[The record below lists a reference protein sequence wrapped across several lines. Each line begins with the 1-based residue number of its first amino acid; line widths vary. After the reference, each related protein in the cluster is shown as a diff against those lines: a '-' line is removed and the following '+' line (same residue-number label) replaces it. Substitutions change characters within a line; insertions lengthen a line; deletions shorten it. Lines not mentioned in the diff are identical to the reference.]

1 MPTFPDKTGKFE
13 FFYAAPEAADWRC
26 NMIAGVLLAP
36 GKVEITEFPEPPM
49 GEDCVKVAV
58 AWCGLCGTDFHKF
71 AGKAGSRP
79 VTYPVPLGHEISGVV
94 AEVGP
99 KVTGFKVG
107 DRVTVDPNW
116 SCGHC
121 YYCQDGKRHLCEN
134 SRGVV
139 KGMATYICPPV
150 ENVYHIPDS
159 LSLREAALT
168 EPLGCCLHGMDLMDV
183 RLGETVAIVGMG
195 AIGSLM
201 LQLCAHSAAGQII
214 IVEPEESKR
223 ELAMKMGAS
232 LFINPKEEDPK
243 EAIARAGIRVDKV
256 MECGGIP
263 ATIETAL
270 DIAGRG
276 ATVVLF
282 GVAAPEARVVIKTSY
297 INPGTTR
304 RAIDLLACGAI
315 DTSLAISK
323 QLELEELPEEM
334 ATRRFSRLGK
344 VLVRVDKNT
353 KD

>member
-1 MPTFPDKTGKFE
+1 M
-13 FFYAAPEAADWRC
+13 
-26 NMIAGVLLAP
+26 
-36 GKVEITEFPEPPM
+36 
-49 GEDCVKVAV
+49 
-58 AWCGLCGTDFHKF
+58 
-71 AGKAGSRP
+71 
-79 VTYPVPLGHEISGVV
+79 TYPVPLGHEISGIV
-94 AEVGP
+94 AEVGA
-99 KVTGFKVG
+99 KVTNFKVG

-121 YYCQDGKRHLCEN
+121 YYCQGGKRHLCEN

-168 EPLGCCLHGMDLMDV
+168 EPLGCCLHGVDLLDIK
-183 RLGETVAIVGMG
+183 LGETVAIVGMG

-201 LQLCAHSAAGQII
+201 LQLCAHSAAAKIV

-223 ELAMKMGAS
+223 EAAMEMGAT
-232 LFINPKEEDPK
+232 LFVNPTKENPAD
-243 EAIARAGIRVDKV
+243 AIAAAGIRVDKV
-256 MECGGIP
+256 LECGGIP

-282 GVAAPEARVVIKTSY
+282 GVASPEARVAFKPYEAFTKELVIKTSY
-297 INPGTTR
+297 INPGTTQ
-304 RAIDLLACGAI
+304 RAIDLLASGAI
-315 DTSLAISK
+315 DTARAISK
-323 QLELEELPEEM
+323 QSELEDLPEEM
-334 ATRRFSRLGK
+334 ATRRWSRLGK
-344 VLVRVDKNT
+344 VVVRVDKNT